1 MVRLTKRE
9 TLVVVISTILLG
21 PLVAWGVLFLL
32 RLFFDEPDDPLERAA
47 GSDETT
53 IRPPR

>member
-9 TLVVVISTILLG
+9 TLVVVISTIVLG

-32 RLFFDEPDDPLERAA
+32 RLFFDEPDDPLEHAA
-47 GSDETT
+47 GGDETT
-53 IRPPR
+53 IRQPR